1 MTKKRGNAPS
11 DKRESNYIDKIIKEN
26 CQDLLPF
33 ICSRILKIAIDKME
47 NFPETKQQITREKEP
62 DFLRMIYNKEHPKG
76 AVFHLEFEL
85 KDSARMLARMLEYVG
100 ILFKKTRKPVLQ
112 FVLYLGVG
120 KSKMKSKIHFG
131 QLDYAFTVISIE
143 DFSYLDFVNSDTAE
157 EVLLSILARHD
168 DISIDALLTLIIK
181 RLFVLKGKTSE
192 MKKFTNQLTMLS
204 RLRNLQ
210 NATIKKIKVM
220 SNIEYNIEEDIAYIE
235 GVEVGEE
242 RGEKKGI
249 EKGEKK
255 GEIKKS
261 IIGIQSMTVAKLDE
275 KQIANFLSKSN
286 EMLEIWNMNK
296 KTK

>member
-1 MTKKRGNAPS
+1 
-11 DKRESNYIDKIIKEN
+11 
-26 CQDLLPF
+26 
-33 ICSRILKIAIDKME
+33 
-47 NFPETKQQITREKEP
+47 
-62 DFLRMIYNKEHPKG
+62 
-76 AVFHLEFEL
+76 
-85 KDSARMLARMLEYVG
+85 
-100 ILFKKTRKPVLQ
+100 
-112 FVLYLGVG
+112 
-120 KSKMKSKIHFG
+120 
-131 QLDYAFTVISIE
+131 
-143 DFSYLDFVNSDTAE
+143 
-157 EVLLSILARHD
+157 
-168 DISIDALLTLIIK
+168 
-181 RLFVLKGKTSE
+181 

-275 KQIANFLSKSN
+275 KQIANFLVTDLNFVLDIQKQLLKTDKIN
-286 EMLEIWNMNK
+286 ALLRKKETIETIAKKLRVNPILVEILQENMNK